1 MRRLA
6 TLLTTGAVIL
16 SACSGDG
23 LSTAEY
29 ASAVETRA
37 GAYADEVTKLTD
49 KNISELDVAVAR
61 LQRDFEGE
69 ALAEAA
75 VAETARL
82 AAVLFAGIGDAL
94 DRHVQDLDALDVP
107 SELQTDHGAYVM
119 ALEASRSG
127 IAPLLSD
134 LSIATTF
141 DDIDRAIASSGF
153 SDAQPRVVA
162 ACTTLQR
169 GIEARGPVVDLRCGA
184 AR

>member
-107 SELQTDHGAYVM
+107 SELQTDHRAYVM

-134 LSIATTF
+134 LSMATTF

>member
-6 TLLTTGAVIL
+6 TLLIAGAVVT

-29 ASAVETRA
+29 ASAVETQA
-37 GAYADEVTKLTD
+37 AAHADEVTDLTD

-82 AAVLFAGIGDAL
+82 AAILFAGIGDAL
-94 DRHVQDLDALDVP
+94 DRYVRGIDALDVP
-107 SELQTDHGAYVM
+107 SELRTDHSAYVM

-134 LSIATTF
+134 LPMATTF
-141 DDIDRAIASSGF
+141 DDIDRAIAASGF

-184 AR
+184 G

>member
-6 TLLTTGAVIL
+6 TLLTAGAVII
-16 SACSGDG
+16 SACSDDG
-23 LSTAEY
+23 LSAAEY

-37 GAYADEVTKLTD
+37 GVYADEVTDLTD
-49 KNISELDVAVAR
+49 KNISELDVVVAR

-75 VAETARL
+75 VAETARF
-82 AAVLFAGIGDAL
+82 AAMLFAGIGDAL
-94 DRHVQDLDALDVP
+94 DRYVQDLDALDVP
-107 SELQTDHGAYVM
+107 SELRTDHSAYMM

-134 LSIATTF
+134 LSLATTF

-184 AR
+184 G

>member
-6 TLLTTGAVIL
+6 TLLTTGAVIIA
-16 SACSGDG
+16 ACSGDG

-29 ASAVETRA
+29 ASAVENRA
-37 GAYADEVTKLTD
+37 GAYADEVAGLTD

-61 LQRDFEGE
+61 LQREFEGE

-82 AAVLFAGIGDAL
+82 AATLFAGIGDAL
-94 DRHVQDLDALDVP
+94 DRYVQDLDALDVP
-107 SELQTDHGAYVM
+107 SELRTDHGAYVV

-134 LSIATTF
+134 LSMAMTF
-141 DDIDRAIASSGF
+141 DDSERAIASSGF

-184 AR
+184 GR